1 MLIKKIEGRLKLKYL
16 LIISL
21 VFNLTLSAGLAIQSY
36 NNFSL
41 RYEIDSIIENNE
53 KLSRTINI
61 LNQRSELLENQLEYY
76 KQQAEYYSKALK
88 SNSASEGFVGQSN
101 IDIVAVKQVSGS
113 YFETQYEGVVMRLH
127 VELEMGEGRL
137 LINTQ
142 PQIGI
147 DLQTSAKTALIAT
160 ENFTGI
166 SLEKTDVILTVKA
179 EEEVQI
185 VDGPSAGAAITIAL
199 IAAIFHHPINPTIY
213 ITGTIDPN
221 GTIGQVG
228 GIPEKSL
235 AASQYGAEIFLV
247 PETQSS
253 VTIYEFEEQTP
264 FPGFKVITSKPKQVS
279 LEDYLKDKGFD
290 LEIIEID
297 NISSAYKFFTE

>member
-1 MLIKKIEGRLKLKYL
+1 MSKKNENRPKIKYL

-21 VFNLTLSAGLAIQSY
+21 VLNLALSIGLAIQSY
-36 NNFSL
+36 NNSSL
-41 RYEIDSIIENNE
+41 RYEVNSIVENNE
-53 KLSRTINI
+53 RLDRTINM

-76 KQQAEYYSKALK
+76 KQQAEFYSKLLK
-88 SNSASEGFVGQSN
+88 SNDASEGFIGQSN
-101 IDIVAVKQVSGS
+101 IDIVAVKQISGG
-113 YFETQYEGVVMRLH
+113 YFETQYEGVVMSLN
-127 VELEMGEGRL
+127 VELEVGEGRL

-166 SLEKTDVILTVKA
+166 SLKRTDVILTVIA

-199 IAAIFHHPINPTIY
+199 IAAIFHEPINPTVY
-213 ITGTIDPN
+213 ITGTIGPN
-221 GTIGQVG
+221 GIIGQVG
-228 GIPEKSL
+228 GILEKSL
-235 AASQYGAEIFLV
+235 AASQDGAKTFLV
-247 PETQSS
+247 PEAQST

-264 FPGFKVITSKPKQVS
+264 LPGFKVITSKPKQVS
-279 LEDYLKDKGFD
+279 LENYLKDAGYD
-290 LEIIEID
+290 IDIIEID
-297 NISSAYKFFTE
+297 NISNAYKFFTE

>member
-1 MLIKKIEGRLKLKYL
+1 MSEKIESKLKIKYL

-21 VFNLTLSAGLAIQSY
+21 VFNLALSTGLAIQSY
-36 NNFSL
+36 NNSSL
-41 RYEIDSIIENNE
+41 RYEVNSIVENNE
-53 KLSRTINI
+53 KLDRTINI

-76 KQQAEYYSKALK
+76 KQQAEYYSKLLK
-88 SNSASEGFVGQSN
+88 SNDASEGFIGQSN
-101 IDIVAVKQVSGS
+101 IDIVAVKQVSGG
-113 YFETQYEGVVMRLH
+113 YFETQYEGVVMSLN
-127 VELEMGEGRL
+127 VELEVGEGRL

-166 SLEKTDVILTVKA
+166 SLKKTDVILTVKA

-199 IAAIFHHPINPTIY
+199 IAAIFHQPINPTVY
-213 ITGTIDPN
+213 ITGTIGPN
-221 GTIGQVG
+221 GFIGQVG
-228 GIPEKSL
+228 GILEKSL
-235 AASQYGAEIFLV
+235 AASQNGAEIFLV
-247 PETQSS
+247 PEAQSS

-264 FPGFKVITSKPKQVS
+264 FPGFKVITSKPKQVI
-279 LEDYLKDKGFD
+279 LENYLKDAGYD
-290 LEIIEID
+290 IEIIEID
-297 NISSAYKFFTE
+297 NISNAYKFFTE